1 MEPVIVISVIIAAGF
16 LSGYYVRDREERRRR
31 RNAKRINLI

>member
-16 LSGYYVRDREERRRR
+16 VSGYYVRDREERRRR
-31 RNAKRINLI
+31 RTAKRINLL